1 MKRQFREATPKE
13 IDKIVKMA
21 LKMSLEPMLIGM
33 TEKEKQKLINGALI
47 QAHNELEPKMLKK
60 LNKFKTTG
68 NKQLDS
74 EILINETLG
83 PLLENARQKIINKLR
98 EDKNEQ

>member
-33 TEKEKQKLINGALI
+33 TEKDKQKLINGALI
-47 QAHNELEPKMLKK
+47 QSHKELGPKMLKK

-83 PLLENARQKIINKLR
+83 PLLENARQKVINKLGGN
-98 EDKNEQ
+98 ENEQ